1 MKPRFYFI
9 VGIIVLSIIVA
20 LAWAGAASNTPETP
34 DPNEIMPT
42 AGPEILTFTVSGD
55 VGIEVIKVVNLN
67 TPGPATMR
75 LTVADLPGTYNFNKN
90 DVLVFNVTAKE
101 GFTFDHWVIDDGTW
115 QSNNPLTIKP
125 SNSFSMIAKCLTMD
139 QGDIIG

>member
-1 MKPRFYFI
+1 MAGGETVAVKPRFYFI
-9 VGIIVLSIIVA
+9 LGAIVLTIFIAII
-20 LAWAGAASNTPETP
+20 WAGSASNTPETP
-34 DPNEIMPT
+34 DSDTPIPT
-42 AGPEILTFTVSGD
+42 QGPEILTFTVSGD

-101 GFTFDHWVIDDGTW
+101 GFTFDHCVLDLL
-115 QSNNPLTIKP
+115 SPVCVLYSALMCNN
-125 SNSFSMIAKCLTMD
+125 AH
-139 QGDIIG
+139 